1 MGLGSGTSPEGLC
14 ACWVL
19 HALCCALHAMPC
31 APCLVHHIL
40 CALRLL
46 CTMPCVHH
54 ALSTM
59 PCAPHPVFTVPC
71 VHHALYSPVPLYSS
85 RSAAGCHR
93 REPAH
98 RARPRRSVR
107 CFRLPPLGDSL
118 GPWPHRASGCC
129 SALGSLCLWDEAL
142 GWGNPGE
149 RLPYSETGHPAAPC
163 LHCFG
168 FAVPKAGFAA
178 PKLSLLSHKCG
189 FAVP

>member
-1 MGLGSGTSPEGLC
+1 MGLGSGTSPEGVCVYRVLC
-14 ACWVL
+14 AAHFV
-19 HALCCALHAMPC
+19 
-31 APCLVHHIL
+31 
-40 CALRLL
+40 L
-46 CTMPCVHH
+46 CTMPCAPGPVCAMFFVHH
-54 ALSTM
+54 AL
-59 PCAPHPVFTVPC
+59 CAPCPIFPVPC
-71 VHHALYSPVPLYSS
+71 VYHALYSPVPVFSS

-129 SALGSLCLWDEAL
+129 SALGSHCLWDEVL

-149 RLPYSETGHPAAPC
+149 RLPYSETGHRAAPC
-163 LHCFG
+163 LYCFG

-178 PKLSLLSHKCG
+178 PKLGLLSHKSG
-189 FAVP
+189 FSIP